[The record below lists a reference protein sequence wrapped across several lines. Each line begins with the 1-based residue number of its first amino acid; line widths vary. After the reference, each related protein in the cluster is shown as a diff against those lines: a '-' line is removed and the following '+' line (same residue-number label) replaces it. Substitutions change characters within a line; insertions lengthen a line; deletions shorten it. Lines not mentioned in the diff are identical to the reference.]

1 MAGYAVLVYL
11 MGVMLFSNHIQDME
25 AITLVY
31 MYVGIALSYV
41 RYNRG
46 INEEKLKALFIRKIC
61 KRGNR

>member
-1 MAGYAVLVYL
+1 